1 MNEEREEP
9 IDEPQAEPE
18 DGQESVEAVDDPP
31 AQGADDLPAEGGDHL
46 PEEAAEADSV
56 EAAEVEDAAQAEP
69 GESPESPE
77 SADAQETPEPVEPAA
92 APEGEADPAAA
103 EPEAPARRRR
113 ERRPTERAEMEIA
126 IEAILFVSS
135 EPVPR
140 AKLAD
145 LFDEEDRAEAEAA
158 IDAVLERFG
167 PQVGRGFMAEEV
179 AGGVRLAT
187 RPELVS
193 WLRRFFEVA
202 SGTKLSMAALET
214 LAIVAYRQPIT
225 GPEIQELRN
234 VSASGTLKTLLERRL
249 VRIAGRKEVVGK
261 PFLYGTTR
269 EFLVHFGLKSLA
281 DLPPLEEFEETFG
294 SDSNLVDRSL
304 DAAPA
309 GADAPAAEPAP
320 AGSEGEAE
328 EEHRAA
334 HVADLSA
341 ADESRERELLQESEE
356 IEARQEASLEVE
368 AGSDR

>member
-1 MNEEREEP
+1 MNDEREVP
-9 IDEPQAEPE
+9 IDGPETEPE
-18 DGQESVEAVDDPP
+18 
-31 AQGADDLPAEGGDHL
+31 
-46 PEEAAEADSV
+46 
-56 EAAEVEDAAQAEP
+56 
-69 GESPESPE
+69 
-77 SADAQETPEPVEPAA
+77 AA
-92 APEGEADPAAA
+92 APTA
-103 EPEAPARRRR
+103 PETPTRRRAR
-113 ERRPTERAEMEIA
+113 ERRPTERTEMEIA

-140 AKLAD
+140 GKLAE
-145 LFDEEDRAEAEAA
+145 LFDEEDRAEAESA

-167 PQVGRGFMAEEV
+167 PEVGRGFMAEEV

-187 RPELVS
+187 RPELVG

-202 SGTKLSMAALET
+202 SGNKLSMAALET

-234 VSASGTLKTLLERRL
+234 VSAIGTLKTLLERRL
-249 VRIAGRKEVVGK
+249 VRIMGRKEVVGK

-304 DAAPA
+304 DAAAEAGAESTGDPNAQPA
-309 GADAPAAEPAP
+309 GERPADL
-320 AGSEGEAE
+320 EADYE
-328 EEHRAA
+328 SAT

-341 ADESRERELLQESEE
+341 ADESRERELLEQSEE
-356 IEARQEASLEVE
+356 IEARQEASESVE
-368 AGSDR
+368 AGSRR

>member
-18 DGQESVEAVDDPP
+18 APEAPADADTTEATDPTEIDPTDPTDPTDRTDVTAEPAESVEA
-31 AQGADDLPAEGGDHL
+31 
-46 PEEAAEADSV
+46 S
-56 EAAEVEDAAQAEP
+56 
-69 GESPESPE
+69 E
-77 SADAQETPEPVEPAA
+77 SAESEPAA
-92 APEGEADPAAA
+92 PET
-103 EPEAPARRRR
+103 PARRRAR
-113 ERRPTERAEMEIA
+113 ERRPTERSEMEIA

-140 AKLAD
+140 GKLAE
-145 LFDEEDRAEAEAA
+145 LFDEEDRAEAEIA

-167 PQVGRGFMAEEV
+167 PEVGRGFMAEEV

-187 RPELVS
+187 RPELVG

-249 VRIAGRKEVVGK
+249 VRITGRKEVVGK

-304 DAAPA
+304 DAAA
-309 GADAPAAEPAP
+309 EADASLAALVAPDAEPSV
-320 AGSEGEAE
+320 GAE
-328 EEHRAA
+328 SADLTSAEHESAF
-334 HVADLSA
+334 HVAALSA
-341 ADESRERELLQESEE
+341 DDESRERELLEQSEE
-356 IEARQEASLEVE
+356 IEARQEASESVE
-368 AGSDR
+368 AGSRR

>member
-9 IDEPQAEPE
+9 LGEPQAEPE
-18 DGQESVEAVDDPP
+18 VGEESVEA
-31 AQGADDLPAEGGDHL
+31 AGDLPAE
-46 PEEAAEADSV
+46 
-56 EAAEVEDAAQAEP
+56 
-69 GESPESPE
+69 
-77 SADAQETPEPVEPAA
+77 
-92 APEGEADPAAA
+92 AA
-103 EPEAPARRRR
+103 EPEAPAEAEPDETPEGTEPEPPVAPEPEAEPAAAPEEGAPAAEEPEAPSRRRR

-140 AKLAD
+140 GKLAD

-167 PQVGRGFMAEEV
+167 PAVGRGFMAEEV

-234 VSASGTLKTLLERRL
+234 VSAAGTLKTLLERRL

-294 SDSNLVDRSL
+294 SDSNLVDKSL
-304 DAAPA
+304 DAAA
-309 GADAPAAEPAP
+309 EADASLAALVAPDAEPSAD
-320 AGSEGEAE
+320 AE
-328 EEHRAA
+328 SAELDSAEQESAF
-334 HVADLSA
+334 HVAALSA
-341 ADESRERELLQESEE
+341 DDESRERELLEASEE
-356 IEARQEASLEVE
+356 IEARQEASESDE
-368 AGSDR
+368 AGSER